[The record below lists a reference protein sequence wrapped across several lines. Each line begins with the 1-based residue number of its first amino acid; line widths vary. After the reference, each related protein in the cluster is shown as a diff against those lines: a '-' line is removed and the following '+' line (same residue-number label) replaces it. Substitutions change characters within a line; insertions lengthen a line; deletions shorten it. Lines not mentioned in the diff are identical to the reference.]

1 MPVQRVNKPFIDI
14 SATFQSNPL
23 NRDLIGLKNENA
35 ISRAIRNLILTV
47 PGDRPFQPDLGS
59 DVYESLFE
67 TLDQITASNIQQ
79 QIETTIIKYE
89 PRVRLNDVRV
99 SPNIPNN
106 SFDVRIN
113 YTIVGIDAAP
123 QQISFAL
130 EQTR

>member
-1 MPVQRVNKPFIDI
+1 MPVQRVSKPFKDI

-23 NRDLIGLKNENA
+23 NKDLIALKNENS
-35 ISRAIRNLILTV
+35 ISRSIRNLILTV

-89 PRVRLNDVRV
+89 PRVKLNNVTV
-99 SPNIPNN
+99 NPNIPNN
-106 SFDVRIN
+106 SFDVVIN
-113 YTIVGIDAAP
+113 YKIIGIEAAP

-130 EQTR
+130 ELTR

>member
-1 MPVQRVNKPFIDI
+1 MPVQRVNKPFKDI

-23 NRDLIGLKNENA
+23 NGDLIGLRNENA

-47 PGDRPFQPDLGS
+47 PGDRPFQPALGS